1 MRVLVT
7 GASGLLGAHALAFFS
22 GRHEETLGVD
32 RNPAWGDRPAQLEQG
47 DLTDPAFAQGVV
59 RCFEPDIL
67 IHCAAM
73 ADVDGCERDPARA
86 DLYNT
91 RMTRHLARSVSLHCQ
106 FVYIS
111 TDGLFKGD
119 SSFTTEETPPSP
131 RTVYGRSKLAG
142 EREVQMATEN
152 HLILRTNFYGWSSGR
167 KKTAGEWLYQALKE
181 AAPITLF
188 DDFYFTPIYVA
199 DFIERLEVLLET
211 RVKGIFH
218 LCGRD
223 RVSKLEFGTR
233 VAERAGFPQSG
244 IRRGSIR
251 TAGLL
256 ADRPSDMSLDS
267 GLFRR
272 VTGLELPGCDEGID
286 RFLKDRET
294 PLSQR
299 FLPRSAVGKALE

>member
-1 MRVLVT
+1 MT

-22 GRHEETLGVD
+22 GRHEALGVD
-32 RNPAWGDRPAQLEQG
+32 RNPGWGDRPTRVEQG
-47 DLTDPAFAQGVV
+47 ELTDPGFAQGVV
-59 RCFEPDIL
+59 RRFEPDL
-67 IHCAAM
+67 LVHCAAM

-86 DLYNT
+86 DLCNA
-91 RMTRHLARSVSLHCQ
+91 RMTRHLARSVSPHCQ

-119 SSFTTEETPPSP
+119 SSFTTEETPPCP

-142 EREVQMATEN
+142 EREVRLATEN

-199 DFIERLEVLLET
+199 DFIERLEALLET
-211 RVKGIFH
+211 RVKGTFH
-218 LCGRD
+218 ICGRD
-223 RVSKLEFGTR
+223 RVSKLEFGIR
-233 VAERAGFPQSG
+233 MAEMAGFPQSG

-256 ADRPSDMSLDS
+256 ADRPADMSLDS

-272 VTGLELPGCDEGID
+272 VTGLDLPGCDEGVG
-286 RFLKDRET
+286 RFLLDLET
-294 PLSQR
+294 PLSRR
-299 FLPRSAVGKALE
+299 FLPRSAVGKVPE

>member
-1 MRVLVT
+1 MKVLVT
-7 GASGLLGAHALAFFS
+7 GASGLLGAHALAFLS
-22 GRHEETLGVD
+22 GRHETLGVD
-32 RNPAWGDRPAQLEQG
+32 RNPAWGDRPARVEQG

-59 RCFEPDIL
+59 RRFEPDLL

-73 ADVDGCERDPARA
+73 ADVDGCEQDPVRA
-86 DLYNT
+86 DLYNA
-91 RMTRHLARSVSLHCQ
+91 RMTRHLARAVFPHCQ

-119 SSFTTEETPPSP
+119 SPFTTEETPPCP

-142 EREVQMATEN
+142 EREVQLATEN

-199 DFIERLEVLLET
+199 DFIERLEVLLEM
-211 RVKGIFH
+211 RVKGTFH

-223 RVSKLEFGTR
+223 RVSKLEFGVR
-233 VAERAGFPQSG
+233 MAELAGFPCSG

-272 VTGLELPGCDEGID
+272 VTGLELPGCGEGIG
-286 RFLKDRET
+286 RFLRDRET
-294 PLSQR
+294 PLSRR
-299 FLPRSAVGKALE
+299 FLPHSAVGKVPG